1 MYNRATVR
9 PTLPAALAALAISAP
24 ARAQESEATVRGERD
39 GARVEAGTRFA
50 TAVDLRARGALAE
63 SVGSLLDE
71 APGVHVRRMGDG
83 FAPQSITLRGAPGA
97 HVTVAL
103 DGVPLNDAAS
113 DGVDLSLVPPSLLE
127 RADVYRGGAPMRLG
141 VSGLGGALEL
151 ITRRPRAGL
160 SVTAAAGYGSFGARR
175 AMATVGVGGARG
187 SALAAVGYR
196 GTDGDFPYHDDRGYP
211 RLPGVTAT
219 RGNNAADA
227 VDALA
232 RACLGAD
239 LARAPC
245 ALAVLGWRDRE
256 VPGPGS
262 QPAEGP
268 RLSQHRALLRLSA
281 PFGAARRR
289 VELWAALIARR
300 DVFANVGPAPLFNAA
315 PFISRADSAALEVG
329 ATGALALGPVAL
341 EPVVRARRES
351 FGGSVQVIGD
361 LDTTRWSAL
370 AGLDGELRLG
380 PVRLAPAAGVELLRD
395 EGGAGADA
403 RALVTARLGA
413 SWTPARWF
421 ELRANVGH
429 FERAP
434 TLPERYGDRGFIRGN
449 PALRPERALNA
460 DAGVVLRGEAGGLR
474 ARAEVAAYLR
484 DVRDLIAL
492 VQVNRM
498 RFQPFNVA
506 AATVRGVEAQL
517 RASWRD
523 RVELTASYALT
534 DARAADD
541 VPSIGGRAVPG
552 VPAHDFYAAATG
564 RWRHRRVGAV
574 TLRADV
580 SYVSAAWMEEKNLD
594 DLVIPA
600 RTLVGASLAWA
611 PAFAP
616 RFTVTASAAN
626 LLDVRTVTRPF
637 LDGSAGVAPVVDFL
651 GYPLPGRSLFASV
664 SFATDAR

>member
-1 MYNRATVR
+1 VR
-9 PTLPAALAALAISAP
+9 FSLPAALAAVTISAS
-24 ARAQESEATVRGERD
+24 ARAQESEATVRAVRD
-39 GARVEAGTRFA
+39 AARVEAGTRFA
-50 TAVDLRARGALAE
+50 TAVDLRERGALAE
-63 SVGSLLDE
+63 SVGGLLDE

-83 FAPQSITLRGAPGA
+83 FAPQSVTLRGAPGA

-113 DGVDLSLVPPSLLE
+113 DGVDLALVPPSLLE

-151 ITRRPRAGL
+151 ITRRPRGAPA
-160 SVTAAAGYGSFGARR
+160 VTAAAGYGSFGARR
-175 AMATVGVGGARG
+175 AMATVSLADTRG
-187 SALAAVGYR
+187 SALAAIGYR
-196 GTDGDFPYHDDRGYP
+196 GTDGDFPYDDDRGTP
-211 RLPGVTAT
+211 RLPGVTT
-219 RGNNAADA
+219 ERRNNAADA

-239 LARAPC
+239 PTRAPC

-281 PFGAARRR
+281 PFGPPRRR
-289 VELWAALIARR
+289 VDLWGALIARR
-300 DVFANVGPAPLFNAA
+300 DVFSNVGPVPLFNAA
-315 PFISRADSAALEVG
+315 PFVSRADSAAFELG
-329 ATGALALGPVAL
+329 ATAALTLGPVAL

-351 FGGSVQVIGD
+351 FAGSVQSVGD

-370 AGLDGELRLG
+370 VGLDATLRLG
-380 PVRLAPAAGVELLRD
+380 PLQLVPAAGLELLRD
-395 EGGAGADA
+395 TGSGGTDA
-403 RALVTARLGA
+403 QALVTARLGA
-413 SWTPARWF
+413 AWAPLRWL

-434 TLPERYGDRGFIRGN
+434 TLPERFGDRGFVRGN
-449 PALRPERALNA
+449 PLLRPERALNA
-460 DAGVVLRGEAGGLR
+460 DVGAVLRGERDGLR
-474 ARAEVAAYLR
+474 GRVEVAAYLR

-492 VQVNRM
+492 VQVNRS
-498 RFQPFNVA
+498 RFQPFNVG

-523 RVELTASYALT
+523 RIELTASYALT
-534 DARAADD
+534 DARAGDA
-541 VPSIGGRAVPG
+541 VAGIAGRAVPG
-552 VPAHDFYAAATG
+552 VPTHDLFAAVTG
-564 RWRHRRVGAV
+564 RWRHARVGAIN
-574 TLRADV
+574 LHADV
-580 SYVSAAWMEEKNLD
+580 SYVSAAWLEETNLD

-600 RTLVGASLAWA
+600 RTLVGASFAWT
-611 PAFAP
+611 PAFASQV
-616 RFTVTASAAN
+616 TVTLSATN
-626 LLDVRTVTRPF
+626 LLDARTVTRT
-637 LDGSAGVAPVVDFL
+637 LRDGSAGVSPVLDFL
-651 GYPLPGRSLFASV
+651 GYPLPGRALFAAV